1 MDAYILADP
10 WIPLFWPIHGSLYSG
25 QSMDAFI
32 QIGPWTPI
40 LKSVR
45 ETLYSGRSMDLYM
58 QIGPWI
64 PILRS
69 VRGSLHSGR
78 SANHYILT
86 GPWIS
91 VFTEVRGSL
100 YFESVHGSLYSKLLD
115 SFWIWL
121 IISFWSRYDSF
132 HFHYPPIIINMS
144 HIIWLFIISPMEMAI
159 LRVKLVWLLDALW
172 RPLFLVIE
180 SSWSQL
186 GTSSKMDSGR
196 LKLYTKSLR
205 NFNKIYAF
213 RPEPNL
219 ELFQVQ
225 IRTDL

>member
-1 MDAYILADP
+1 MNPYI
-10 WIPLFWPIHGSLYSG
+10 
-25 QSMDAFI
+25 
-32 QIGPWTPI
+32 
-40 LKSVR
+40 K
-45 ETLYSGRSMDLYM
+45 
-58 QIGPWI
+58 IGPWI
-64 PILRS
+64 PKLRS
-69 VRGSLHSGR
+69 VR
-78 SANHYILT
+78 A
-86 GPWIS
+86 
-91 VFTEVRGSL
+91 
-100 YFESVHGSLYSKLLD
+100 
-115 SFWIWL
+115 IWL
-121 IISFWSRYDSF
+121 IISFWSRNDSF
-132 HFHYPPIIINMS
+132 HFHYSPIIINMS

-225 IRTDL
+225 IRTDLYFHMVLKRVMIFGDLSYLIFLVH

>member
-1 MDAYILADP
+1 MNPYIMILA
-10 WIPLFWPIHGSLYSG
+10 
-25 QSMDAFI
+25 
-32 QIGPWTPI
+32 
-40 LKSVR
+40 
-45 ETLYSGRSMDLYM
+45 
-58 QIGPWI
+58 
-64 PILRS
+64 
-69 VRGSLHSGR
+69 
-78 SANHYILT
+78 
-86 GPWIS
+86 
-91 VFTEVRGSL
+91 
-100 YFESVHGSLYSKLLD
+100 
-115 SFWIWL
+115 IWL
-121 IISFWSRYDSF
+121 ILSFWSRNDSF
-132 HFHYPPIIINMS
+132 HFHYSPIIINMS

-159 LRVKLVWLLDALW
+159 LHVKLDWLLDALW

-225 IRTDL
+225 IRTDLYLYRYASKVHSKILFEADFDWITPASNCILYL

>member
-1 MDAYILADP
+1 
-10 WIPLFWPIHGSLYSG
+10 
-25 QSMDAFI
+25 
-32 QIGPWTPI
+32 
-40 LKSVR
+40 
-45 ETLYSGRSMDLYM
+45 
-58 QIGPWI
+58 
-64 PILRS
+64 
-69 VRGSLHSGR
+69 
-78 SANHYILT
+78 
-86 GPWIS
+86 
-91 VFTEVRGSL
+91 
-100 YFESVHGSLYSKLLD
+100 
-115 SFWIWL
+115 
-121 IISFWSRYDSF
+121 
-132 HFHYPPIIINMS
+132 
-144 HIIWLFIISPMEMAI
+144 MAI
-159 LRVKLVWLLDALW
+159 LRVKLDWLLDALW